1 MKALEAGMEGIEFWF
16 VIFLLLIAG
25 TMALSNYFRKSKK

>member
-1 MKALEAGMEGIEFWF
+1 MEGIELWF

-25 TMALSNYFRKSKK
+25 TMALSNHLRKPKK